1 MVENKNKEQIEGTKD
16 EENSVKSKKTKN
28 KNLVLRAKLT
38 SIFVGLLWT
47 VIIFIEYDI
56 FSYSWHRDD

>member
-1 MVENKNKEQIEGTKD
+1 MTKD

-38 SIFVGLLWT
+38 SIFVGLLWI
-47 VIIFIEYDI
+47 VIIFIEYDA